1 MGSLEEIYTRIKP
14 MSDYNIALIN
24 NVSTAMALEV
34 GNYIMQGKRVEEIL
48 QLVKEN
54 HQLSTHYLK
63 KTRKKEICHPFHLCH
78 RALGQAKKNQ

>member
-63 KTRKKEICHPFHLCH
+63 SRKKKSAILSICARLW
-78 RALGQAKKNQ
+78 RLKVL